1 MKRSLEYLFG
11 VISFGLL
18 LALFLPSIAMRV
30 HAADPGSFEIFPK
43 ASSVNEAGN
52 NIYGQY
58 VEELG
63 KNKKADF
70 WKVYNDRADEFSNSK
85 DIWSQFASWI
95 MNRDTIFLFLAQ
107 IVRVLSN
114 MALVIGSAMIIYA
127 GYLYISSVYTGDN
140 AAKANEAIKRA
151 IIGIIVVIFS
161 YAIIRILVSAFL

>member
-1 MKRSLEYLFG
+1 MYTYAIENSLYNACCRELYILVVVMKRSLEYLFG

-85 DIWSQFASWI
+85 DI
-95 MNRDTIFLFLAQ
+95 
-107 IVRVLSN
+107 
-114 MALVIGSAMIIYA
+114 
-127 GYLYISSVYTGDN
+127 
-140 AAKANEAIKRA
+140 
-151 IIGIIVVIFS
+151 
-161 YAIIRILVSAFL
+161 

>member
-1 MKRSLEYLFG
+1 
-11 VISFGLL
+11 
-18 LALFLPSIAMRV
+18 
-30 HAADPGSFEIFPK
+30 
-43 ASSVNEAGN
+43 
-52 NIYGQY
+52 
-58 VEELG
+58 
-63 KNKKADF
+63 
-70 WKVYNDRADEFSNSK
+70 
-85 DIWSQFASWI
+85 